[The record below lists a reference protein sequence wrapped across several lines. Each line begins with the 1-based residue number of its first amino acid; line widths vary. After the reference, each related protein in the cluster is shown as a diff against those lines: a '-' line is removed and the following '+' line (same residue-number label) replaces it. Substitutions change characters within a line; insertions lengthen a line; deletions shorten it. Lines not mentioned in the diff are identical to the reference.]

1 MVPTRV
7 LLQRKGTIGF
17 VGLGAMGRGMSAN
30 LLSKTFANR
39 EGVYE
44 PNKDKPVFAIYDA
57 YQPAV
62 DSFLNEHVRSYAGRD
77 ILPSSSP
84 AGLVKHASTIF
95 TMLPSSPQVEEVYLG
110 ENGLLE
116 GLKELSEQD
125 RQDTLFVDCTTLDP
139 GVAKEVSK
147 LMQQA
152 GAGMIDAPVSGGQST
167 PHSTVNRLVLTLTS
181 AGVVGAEAGTLSF
194 MCGGPE
200 ESSVLPLIS
209 TRPNF

>member
-1 MVPTRV
+1 MLLPLCRSARPDARRMIPTRIA
-7 LLQRKGTIGF
+7 LAGRTGTLGF
-17 VGLGAMGRGMSAN
+17 IGLGAMGRGMSAN
-30 LLSKTFANR
+30 LLSKSFANR

-44 PNKDKPVFAIYDA
+44 PTKDKPVFAIYDA

-125 RQDTLFVDCTTLDP
+125 RKETLFVDCTTLDP
-139 GVAKEVSK
+139 GVAKEVSR

-152 GAGMIDAPVSGGQST
+152 GAGMIDAPVSGGQSPT
-167 PHSTVNRLVLTLTS
+167 FHRVPAPYS
-181 AGVVGAEAGTLSF
+181 
-194 MCGGPE
+194 
-200 ESSVLPLIS
+200 LPLPS
-209 TRPNF
+209 RSRRS